1 MHPFGS
7 RTTPRS
13 RGERNQ
19 HFVSPA
25 RARGRG
31 RSRNAGTRQTSPA
44 IANVAGPPSPGTS
57 VNEELTIPVHSTQND
72 ATASIGHIKMDPP
85 RYDITKQTINLA
97 RIALIFFGPCTDILR
112 DILKAYK
119 PPGSLSQHVEA
130 FFNVYPHLKPLISK
144 TQHDIIFTNNY
155 KKFDIS
161 LLYFLLRNICSIK
174 EHNGRWGFEPP
185 PADTSLAAWIERL
198 RLKRN
203 TYHGHFAD
211 FSISDNE
218 FNDIWDNLN
227 SILKNLEGK
236 TNIQFT
242 RNYSQEILRLKT
254 VEMGT
259 KYAEYYCKKLLVVE
273 QLAESVD
280 ELKRRV
286 KMLEN
291 AKYPFAVKD
300 ILKWTEDDEN
310 FLETRNFSAMY
321 EQVLSKPFVMF
332 VGVPGSGK
340 TATAR
345 HIALKLQKEDYDIL
359 SIKDIKDIETYCDTD
374 KSQVFVID
382 DVLGKFSLDMK
393 AYDLISR
400 YKDSLLDA
408 TRNKTKVLLTCRLQV
423 FRNHKLL
430 EFFLCKKDHVVK
442 LSSDENV
449 LTENDKCS
457 MLELYGIERD
467 KLPSTDPA
475 AALNMFPLSCK
486 LASTRRS
493 KISLEV
499 FISPTCCILEE
510 LDGLKIRSAKQYA
523 SLVLLV
529 ANQNK
534 LSEDIFDNEHNAD
547 RELMFVR
554 RKEEFLRACKVSPQT
569 ESFEIMDALLEMEGT
584 YTMSC
589 CDVFTFIHE
598 SLFEIVAFHFGQHCP
613 NLMLRY
619 MRSDYIANYITVGI
633 ESFADEGNGN
643 NYDLRIRLDKSL
655 YKSLAERLYKDVE
668 DGEWCCVFGNF
679 ALKDQSVLSF
689 FIELMKEKKYEDLY
703 RVFLSEIEENKRRC
717 IEYELD
723 KNDKE
728 SNLINIVNLLYERG
742 NQRAICWVI
751 YYGHNEI
758 LKYLLDQI
766 LKDKE
771 GVVDDLYGNPCG
783 VQGDTFNE
791 ESAND
796 DKDSANDVEE
806 SANDNDD
813 NNDSADDNGDLD
825 SDTKKIKNEQHRL
838 ILLSSLSGDME
849 TSDIVIRN
857 ILESTFG
864 KRTTCRTITYPG
876 ISYSCTIKRENGGW
890 KLENKLLTG
899 NYTTNFA
906 EYHSELWK

>member
-1 MHPFGS
+1 MG
-7 RTTPRS
+7 
-13 RGERNQ
+13 
-19 HFVSPA
+19 
-25 RARGRG
+25 
-31 RSRNAGTRQTSPA
+31 
-44 IANVAGPPSPGTS
+44 
-57 VNEELTIPVHSTQND
+57 
-72 ATASIGHIKMDPP
+72 
-85 RYDITKQTINLA
+85 
-97 RIALIFFGPCTDILR
+97 
-112 DILKAYK
+112 
-119 PPGSLSQHVEA
+119 LS
-130 FFNVYPHLKPLISK
+130 
-144 TQHDIIFTNNY
+144 
-155 KKFDIS
+155 
-161 LLYFLLRNICSIK
+161 
-174 EHNGRWGFEPP
+174 
-185 PADTSLAAWIERL
+185 
-198 RLKRN
+198 
-203 TYHGHFAD
+203 
-211 FSISDNE
+211 
-218 FNDIWDNLN
+218 
-227 SILKNLEGK
+227 
-236 TNIQFT
+236 
-242 RNYSQEILRLKT
+242 
-254 VEMGT
+254 
-259 KYAEYYCKKLLVVE
+259 
-273 QLAESVD
+273 
-280 ELKRRV
+280 
-286 KMLEN
+286 
-291 AKYPFAVKD
+291 D

-321 EQVLSKPFVMF
+321 KQVLSKPFVMF

-408 TRNKTKVLLTCRLQV
+408 TMNKTKVLLTCRLQV

-430 EFFLCKKDHVVK
+430 EFFLCKEDHVVK

-467 KLPSTDPA
+467 KLPLTDLA

-493 KISLEV
+493 EISLEV

-510 LDGLKIRSAKQYA
+510 LDGLKIRSPKQYA

-554 RKEEFLRACKVSPQT
+554 RKEEFLRECKVSSQT
-569 ESFEIMDALLEMEGT
+569 ESFEIKDALLEMEGT

-689 FIELMKEKKYEDLY
+689 FIELMKEKEYEDLY

-717 IEYELD
+717 IKYELD

-771 GVVDDLYGNPCG
+771 GVVDDLYGNP
-783 VQGDTFNE
+783 FNE

-899 NYTTNFA
+899 NFTTDFA
-906 EYHSELWK
+906 EYL